1 MATIGNSPQ
10 EKTVIRMEARK
21 SFSLGLLLRT
31 EVNAAIDVTN
41 AVITLVVSKRN
52 PDNSVVP
59 VIDMTAEH
67 VAPAAGHVRFE
78 IQASDTDLEVREYY
92 MTITMRKDGYSSVLA
107 KGVAEILPNTE
118 TVSTAHEYDGVPDT
132 STLAVWL
139 KRRNVIKI
147 HTVPV
152 VTKGNKGDTGGGVF
166 EYAGPVGTGNP
177 GPGKFSYT
185 MTPGLAVVSL
195 SAQDVYGSDLSEWY
209 ARLDGITGNSTGTLS
224 IHGSEDDIT
233 DVLYVSKVIDR
244 GSWVELHVSDMNG
257 ETPVTGRLYSILP
270 VKDGERGRDG
280 DKGGVRYD
288 FDMALTRE
296 MPSAGTVRF
305 NSTVANTT
313 TSIFISNSSVYGTDV
328 VNWLRAPQT
337 STGAPKGAIQ
347 LTGNAQQ
354 SNTLAIYDIYDV
366 VAHEGWTEYQ
376 VTHVSGTMPVDEQEL
391 VVQVFRTADFTE
403 TRESVT
409 KTVTLVPQPG
419 FSVYRVPDQW
429 NGVVPLAHGF
439 RLYRVAANSPC
450 RIRLYSSFA
459 SRDADYARW
468 RGTDPGA
475 NTGLLLDVCLIPEVL
490 DLKLSPLV
498 DGISLESRATTNVA
512 ANVERY
518 GTSTDPVTF
527 TLYYL
532 RTERR
537 DG

>member
-10 EKTVIRMEARK
+10 EKTIIRMEARK

-41 AVITLVVSKRN
+41 AVITLVISKRN

-498 DGISLESRATTNVA
+498 DGISLDSPASVNVA

-518 GTSTDPVTF
+518 GNATGPVTF

>member
-10 EKTVIRMEARK
+10 EKTIIRMEARK

-41 AVITLVVSKRN
+41 AVITLVISKRN

-59 VIDMTAEH
+59 VIDMIAEH
-67 VAPAAGHVRFE
+67 IAPAAGHVRFE
-78 IQASDTDLEVREYY
+78 IQASDTDLEIREYY

-118 TVSTAHEYDGVPDT
+118 SDSTAHEYDGVPDT

-152 VTKGNKGDTGGGVF
+152 VTKGNKGDAGGGVF

-185 MTPGLAVVSL
+185 MVPGLAVVSL

-209 ARLDGITGNSTGTLS
+209 ARLDGITGNGTGTLS
-224 IHGSEDDIT
+224 VHGSEDDIT
-233 DVLYVSKVIDR
+233 DVLYVSKAIDR
-244 GSWVELHVSDMNG
+244 GSWVELHVSDLNNEG
-257 ETPVTGRLYSILP
+257 PTAGRLYSILP

-288 FDMALTRE
+288 FDMAHTRE

-305 NSTVANTT
+305 DSAAANTT

-347 LTGNAQQ
+347 LTGNVQQ
-354 SNTLAIYDIYDV
+354 SNTLAIYDIYEV
-366 VAHEGWTEYQ
+366 IAHEGWTEYQ
-376 VTHVSGTMPVDEQEL
+376 VTHVSGTMPVDEEEL

-429 NGVVPLAHGF
+429 NGVVPIAHGF
-439 RLYRVAANSPC
+439 RLYRVAADKPC
-450 RIRLYSSFA
+450 RIRLYSSLA

-468 RGTDPGA
+468 RGTDPAA
-475 NTGLLLDVCLIPEVL
+475 NTGLLLDVCLTPEVL

-498 DGISLESRATTNVA
+498 DGISLESPATTNVA

-518 GTSTDPVTF
+518 GDATGPVTF
-527 TLYYL
+527 TFYYL
-532 RTERR
+532 RTERG

>member
-31 EVNAAIDVTN
+31 EVNAAIDVTG
-41 AVITLVVSKRN
+41 AGITLVISKRN

-59 VIDMTAEH
+59 VINMTAEH
-67 VAPAAGHVRFE
+67 VAPRAGHVRFE
-78 IQASDTDLEVREYY
+78 IQASDTDLEIREYY

-118 TVSTAHEYDGVPDT
+118 TAATAHEYDGVPDT

-147 HTVPV
+147 HAVPV
-152 VTKGNKGDTGGGVF
+152 VTKGNKGDAGGGVF
-166 EYAGPVGTGNP
+166 EYAGVGTGNP
-177 GPGKFSYT
+177 GAGRFSYSAT
-185 MTPGLAVVSL
+185 NGATTVSL
-195 SAQDVYGSDLSEWY
+195 NAVDFYGSDLSEWY
-209 ARLDGITGNSTGTLS
+209 TRLQPGTISVHGGEASTTDLFRVTSVLDHGTWLALTV
-224 IHGSEDDIT
+224 T
-233 DVLYVSKVIDR
+233 DLGGVAPAV
-244 GSWVELHVSDMNG
+244 G
-257 ETPVTGRLYSILP
+257 ELYSILP
-270 VKDGERGRDG
+270 IKDGERGRDG

-288 FDMALTRE
+288 FSTALNDDPT
-296 MPSAGTVRF
+296 AGKVRF
-305 NSTVANTT
+305 NSSTVNGTT
-313 TSIFISNSSVYGTDV
+313 RIGISNSSVYGKNV

-354 SNTLAIYDIYDV
+354 STTLAIYDIYEIIE
-366 VAHEGWTEYQ
+366 HSGWTEYL
-376 VTHVSGTMPVDEQEL
+376 VTYVSGTKPAANEPL

-403 TRESVT
+403 TRELVT
-409 KTVTLVPQPG
+409 RTVTLVSQPG
-419 FSVYRVPDQW
+419 FSVYTVPDQW
-429 NGVVPLAHGF
+429 HGVIPLAHGF
-439 RLYRVAANSPC
+439 RLYRVAADKPC
-450 RIRLYSSFA
+450 RIRLYSSVA

-468 RGTDPGA
+468 RGTDPAA

-498 DGISLESRATTNVA
+498 DGISLDSPATVNVA

-518 GTSTDPVTF
+518 GTATGPVTF

>member
-31 EVNAAIDVTN
+31 EVNAAINVTG
-41 AVITLVVSKRN
+41 AVITLVISKRN

-67 VAPAAGHVRFE
+67 IAPAAGHVRFE
-78 IQASDTDLEVREYY
+78 IQASDTDLAVREYY

-118 TVSTAHEYDGVPDT
+118 TDATAHDYDGVPDT
-132 STLAVWL
+132 STLAVWM

-152 VTKGNKGDTGGGVF
+152 VTKGNKGDAGGGVF
-166 EYAGPVGTGNP
+166 EYAGALGTGNP
-177 GPGKFSYT
+177 GPGKFAYT
-185 MTPGLAVVSL
+185 MNPGVVVLSL
-195 SAQDVYGSDLSEWY
+195 SAQDVYGSDLSEWF
-209 ARLDGITGNSTGTLS
+209 ARLNGITGESSGTLS
-224 IHGSEDDIT
+224 IHGYEDDIT
-233 DVLYVSKVIDR
+233 DVLYVTKAIDR
-244 GSWVELHVSDMNG
+244 GTWVELHVSDLNG
-257 ETPVTGRLYSILP
+257 ESPTAGRLYSILP
-270 VKDGERGRDG
+270 VKDGDKGRDG

-288 FDMALTRE
+288 FDAVQTLE
-296 MPSAGTVRF
+296 APPAGTVRF
-305 NSTVANTT
+305 DSATANTV
-313 TSIFISNSSVYGTDV
+313 TSIFISNNSVYGTNV
-328 VNWLRAPQT
+328 VNWLRSPQV
-337 STGAPKGAIQ
+337 STGSPKGTIQ
-347 LTGNAQQ
+347 LTGNERTSDTFAV
-354 SNTLAIYDIYDV
+354 YDIYEV
-366 VAHEGWTEYQ
+366 VAHSDWTEYQ
-376 VTHVSGTMPVDEQEL
+376 VTYVSGTMPADEQPL
-391 VVQVFRTADFTE
+391 VAQVLRTADFTE

-409 KTVTLVPQPG
+409 RTVTLVPQPG
-419 FSVYRVPDQW
+419 FSVYNVPDQW
-429 NGVVPLAHGF
+429 HGVIPLAHGF
-439 RLYRVAANSPC
+439 RLYRVSADSPC
-450 RIRLYSSFA
+450 RIRLYSSLV

-498 DGISLESRATTNVA
+498 DGISLETPATTDVA

-518 GTSTDPVTF
+518 GDATGPVTL

-537 DG
+537 TV